1 LSAGSSNNGHLSNGG
16 GGGVHSS
23 GGMHMEMNGSLIS
36 GMGGAS
42 TSGMAGLPMG
52 SNGGGSNATSNLFEI
67 KKRSIDF
74 FQHVSIRSFLRDG
87 LSAPFSNSTARS
99 LAPFTVESNH
109 AS

>member
-1 LSAGSSNNGHLSNGG
+1 
-16 GGGVHSS
+16 
-23 GGMHMEMNGSLIS
+23 MHMEMNGSLIS

-74 FQHVSIRSFLRDG
+74 FQHVSIVVSFEIAECAL
-87 LSAPFSNSTARS
+87 F
-99 LAPFTVESNH
+99 
-109 AS
+109 

>member
-1 LSAGSSNNGHLSNGG
+1 MSAGSSNNGHLSNGG
-16 GGGVHSS
+16 GGS
-23 GGMHMEMNGSLIS
+23 MHMEMNGSLIS

-87 LSAPFSNSTARS
+87 RVRPFLIRQ
-99 LAPFTVESNH
+99 H
-109 AS
+109 ANLHPSQLNLIILLNL